1 MIQEDEIRILNS
13 DFNYMHYG
21 QFNDPD
27 ADKAVHAKQEVAT
40 AQDSLQMAMLQKM
53 W

>member
-1 MIQEDEIRILNS
+1 MLTEEEIRMLNS

-27 ADKAVHAKQEVAT
+27 ADKAAHAKNEVIT
-40 AQDSLQMAMLQKM
+40 A
-53 W
+53 